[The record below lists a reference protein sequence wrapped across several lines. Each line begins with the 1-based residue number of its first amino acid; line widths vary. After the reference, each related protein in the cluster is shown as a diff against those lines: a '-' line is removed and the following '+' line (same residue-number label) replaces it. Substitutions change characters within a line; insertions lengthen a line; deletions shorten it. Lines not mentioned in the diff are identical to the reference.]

1 MKKILGYVIT
11 AVVTLVVSVGAMF
24 MLMKFYPNEIVK
36 TITEKNVNVTDTGIS
51 ESVNKVKDSVV
62 VIETYTKGSLVGTGT
77 GFVYDKDDKNGYI
90 MTNHH
95 VIESGDT
102 IKITYS
108 NDSETT
114 ATVVGSDEFADI
126 AVLKVDKDTVLST
139 ATIGKSSDISVGDTV
154 FTIGSPMGIEY
165 KGTVTKGILSGKDRL
180 VSVSVGNSNS
190 ADWIMNVMQTDAA
203 INPGNSGGPL
213 CNANGEVIG
222 INSMKIVQTTIEGIG
237 FAIPIEDAVMY
248 AESLRENGKINRP
261 YVGVS
266 MINAS
271 NTMQLL
277 YSGIRLDKDIT
288 EGVVVVDVEK
298 SSPASKAGIKSED
311 VIVKVGNDK
320 VASVAEFRYRLY
332 SYEVGDT
339 VELTSAVK
347 SFILNDTVQV
357 SSRSTFERFKSFV
370 FSSNDDTILFSLFSF
385 LFEQS
390 ILSNLYPSV
399 GTMLINFVLP
409 FSIKNF

>member
-77 GFVYDKDDKNGYI
+77 GFVYDKDGKNGYI

-139 ATIGKSSDISVGDTV
+139 ATIGKSSDINVGDTV

-180 VSVSVGNSNS
+180 VSVSVGNSNN

-261 YVGVS
+261 YIGVS

-339 VELTSAVK
+339 VELTVNRDGQEKTFKVK
-347 SFILNDTVQV
+347 LTS
-357 SSRSTFERFKSFV
+357 K
-370 FSSNDDTILFSLFSF
+370 
-385 LFEQS
+385 
-390 ILSNLYPSV
+390 
-399 GTMLINFVLP
+399 
-409 FSIKNF
+409 

>member
-95 VIESGDT
+95 VIESGNT

-139 ATIGKSSDISVGDTV
+139 AIIGKSSDINVGDTV

-261 YVGVS
+261 YIGVS

-339 VELTSAVK
+339 VELTVNRDGQEKTFKVK
-347 SFILNDTVQV
+347 LTS
-357 SSRSTFERFKSFV
+357 K
-370 FSSNDDTILFSLFSF
+370 
-385 LFEQS
+385 
-390 ILSNLYPSV
+390 
-399 GTMLINFVLP
+399 
-409 FSIKNF
+409 

>member
-24 MLMKFYPNEIVK
+24 MLVKFYPNEIVK

-139 ATIGKSSDISVGDTV
+139 ATIGKSSDINVGDTV

-261 YVGVS
+261 YIGVS

-277 YSGIRLDKDIT
+277 YSGIRLNKDIT
-288 EGVVVVDVEK
+288 EGVVVVAVEK

-339 VELTSAVK
+339 VELTVNRDGQEKTFKVK
-347 SFILNDTVQV
+347 LTS
-357 SSRSTFERFKSFV
+357 K
-370 FSSNDDTILFSLFSF
+370 
-385 LFEQS
+385 
-390 ILSNLYPSV
+390 
-399 GTMLINFVLP
+399 
-409 FSIKNF
+409 

>member
-139 ATIGKSSDISVGDTV
+139 AIIGKSSDINVGDTV

-261 YVGVS
+261 YIGVS

-339 VELTSAVK
+339 VELTVNRDGQEKTFKVK
-347 SFILNDTVQV
+347 LTS
-357 SSRSTFERFKSFV
+357 K
-370 FSSNDDTILFSLFSF
+370 
-385 LFEQS
+385 
-390 ILSNLYPSV
+390 
-399 GTMLINFVLP
+399 
-409 FSIKNF
+409 

>member
-102 IKITYS
+102 IKVTYS

-139 ATIGKSSDISVGDTV
+139 AIIGKSSDINVGDTV

-339 VELTSAVK
+339 VELTVNRDGQEKTFKVK
-347 SFILNDTVQV
+347 LTS
-357 SSRSTFERFKSFV
+357 K
-370 FSSNDDTILFSLFSF
+370 
-385 LFEQS
+385 
-390 ILSNLYPSV
+390 
-399 GTMLINFVLP
+399 
-409 FSIKNF
+409 

>member
-77 GFVYDKDDKNGYI
+77 GFVYDKDGKNGYI

-139 ATIGKSSDISVGDTV
+139 ATIGKSSDIKVGDTV

-248 AESLRENGKINRP
+248 AESLRENGKVNRP
-261 YVGVS
+261 YIGVS

-339 VELTSAVK
+339 VELTVNRDGQEKTFKVK
-347 SFILNDTVQV
+347 LTS
-357 SSRSTFERFKSFV
+357 K
-370 FSSNDDTILFSLFSF
+370 
-385 LFEQS
+385 
-390 ILSNLYPSV
+390 
-399 GTMLINFVLP
+399 
-409 FSIKNF
+409 

>member
-24 MLMKFYPNEIVK
+24 MLVKFYPNEIVK

-139 ATIGKSSDISVGDTV
+139 AIIGKSSDINVGDTV

-248 AESLRENGKINRP
+248 AESLRENGKVNRP

-339 VELTSAVK
+339 VELTVNRDGQEKTFKVK
-347 SFILNDTVQV
+347 LTS
-357 SSRSTFERFKSFV
+357 K
-370 FSSNDDTILFSLFSF
+370 
-385 LFEQS
+385 
-390 ILSNLYPSV
+390 
-399 GTMLINFVLP
+399 
-409 FSIKNF
+409 

>member
-1 MKKILGYVIT
+1 MKKILGYFIT

-102 IKITYS
+102 IKVTYS

-126 AVLKVDKDTVLST
+126 AVLKVEKDTVLST
-139 ATIGKSSDISVGDTV
+139 ATIGKSSDINVGDTV

-339 VELTSAVK
+339 VELTVNRDGQEKTFKVK
-347 SFILNDTVQV
+347 LTS
-357 SSRSTFERFKSFV
+357 K
-370 FSSNDDTILFSLFSF
+370 
-385 LFEQS
+385 
-390 ILSNLYPSV
+390 
-399 GTMLINFVLP
+399 
-409 FSIKNF
+409 

>member
-139 ATIGKSSDISVGDTV
+139 AIIGKSSDINVGDTV

-339 VELTSAVK
+339 VELTVNRDGQEKTFKVK
-347 SFILNDTVQV
+347 LTS
-357 SSRSTFERFKSFV
+357 K
-370 FSSNDDTILFSLFSF
+370 
-385 LFEQS
+385 
-390 ILSNLYPSV
+390 
-399 GTMLINFVLP
+399 
-409 FSIKNF
+409 

>member
-102 IKITYS
+102 IKVTYS

-180 VSVSVGNSNS
+180 VSVSVGKSNN

-213 CNANGEVIG
+213 CNANGDVIG
-222 INSMKIVQTTIEGIG
+222 INSMKLVQSQVEGMG
-237 FAIPIEDAVMY
+237 FAIPIEDAISY
-248 AESLRENGKINRP
+248 ANMIVNGEKIKRSYLGLRMVNVSSTYNFANEDIKIDSKVISGVAIIEILKDGPCNNTGLKKGDVITKIGDYKIKTVAELRYHLYKYKPNDKINIVVNRNGKVMS
-261 YVGVS
+261 YKVTLGT
-266 MINAS
+266 S
-271 NTMQLL
+271 N
-277 YSGIRLDKDIT
+277 
-288 EGVVVVDVEK
+288 
-298 SSPASKAGIKSED
+298 
-311 VIVKVGNDK
+311 
-320 VASVAEFRYRLY
+320 
-332 SYEVGDT
+332 
-339 VELTSAVK
+339 
-347 SFILNDTVQV
+347 
-357 SSRSTFERFKSFV
+357 
-370 FSSNDDTILFSLFSF
+370 
-385 LFEQS
+385 
-390 ILSNLYPSV
+390 
-399 GTMLINFVLP
+399 
-409 FSIKNF
+409 